1 MSTLSRALAARGYQ
15 VTAAMPS
22 DEGNVDED
30 DFRRAGLPFVPLTHP
45 ARSAFHRIR
54 ELAGIFEAVSP
65 TLVHAHGSR
74 AGYWA
79 YWALLHTGRVQTQ
92 LIVTVH
98 GFATPFHSQPRRLFQ
113 SAMERRVGRRAG
125 AVIACAEAERNALLR
140 ARVASAERVHV
151 VPYGVELS
159 PFVAL
164 TPEDKRRARID
175 LGVAPERWLL
185 VMICRLDRPRD
196 FGTLLRAFRRVVAD
210 ERDARLFI
218 VGGGPERAAIQRL
231 SVELELDDHVRLWGF
246 RKDVTR
252 FLAAADAFVLTSW
265 GWEGLPI
272 SVIEAQAAAL
282 PVVVTDAGGSK
293 EAIVENETGLL
304 VPRLDEDALGS
315 ALRRLAASPRDAAS
329 MGALGRKI
337 AAKRFGVPAM
347 VAKIEKV
354 YSAVG
359 GPAVSGD
366 EDRDQP

>member
-1 MSTLSRALAARGYQ
+1 
-15 VTAAMPS
+15 
-22 DEGNVDED
+22 
-30 DFRRAGLPFVPLTHP
+30 
-45 ARSAFHRIR
+45 
-54 ELAGIFEAVSP
+54 
-65 TLVHAHGSR
+65 
-74 AGYWA
+74 
-79 YWALLHTGRVQTQ
+79 
-92 LIVTVH
+92 
-98 GFATPFHSQPRRLFQ
+98 
-113 SAMERRVGRRAG
+113 
-125 AVIACAEAERNALLR
+125 
-140 ARVASAERVHV
+140 

-231 SVELELDDHVRLWGF
+231 SVELELDDHVRRWGF